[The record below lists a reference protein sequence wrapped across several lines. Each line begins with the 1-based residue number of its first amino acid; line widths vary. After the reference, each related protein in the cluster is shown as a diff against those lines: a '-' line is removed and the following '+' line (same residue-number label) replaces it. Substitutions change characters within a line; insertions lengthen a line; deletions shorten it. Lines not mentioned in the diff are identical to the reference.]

1 MINSCPIHDNS
12 CSLKNVT
19 FVSLFVGLAVSFHR
33 QRYVFFVILYLY
45 LTQKIGKCYRFQGL
59 DDGMCACKLLE
70 GTAAF
75 APVGHE
81 GGDAAVE
88 GCVVG
93 GYVLVGHLVEDDV
106 LDVGWGDVDELQV
119 EDDGACGRM
128 ECAPHAA
135 ARHDAVGD
143 GAALELG
150 SVVAHIHVEG
160 YGEALLEELVE
171 QAPALRG
178 GGCGWQGE
186 YDFVARYVNLLFL
199 AGTCLQPKLIG

>member
-1 MINSCPIHDNS
+1 
-12 CSLKNVT
+12 
-19 FVSLFVGLAVSFHR
+19 
-33 QRYVFFVILYLY
+33 VILYVH
-45 LTQKIGKCYRFQGL
+45 LTQKIGKCYSFQGL
-59 DDGMCACKLLE
+59 DDGVCACKLLE

-88 GCVVG
+88 CCIVG
-93 GYVLVGHLVEDDV
+93 GYVLVGHLVKDDV

-119 EDDGACGRM
+119 EDDGACGWV

-143 GAALELG
+143 GAAFELG
-150 SVVAHIHVEG
+150 GVVAHIHVEG

-171 QAPALRG
+171 QTPALWG

-186 YDFVARYVNLLFL
+186 YDFVASDVYLFFL
-199 AGTCLQPKLIG
+199 AGACLQPKLIGLAEEPDGVAVVEGGGVGTWC

>member
-1 MINSCPIHDNS
+1 M
-12 CSLKNVT
+12 
-19 FVSLFVGLAVSFHR
+19 SFHW
-33 QRYVFFVILYLY
+33 QRYVFFVILYVH
-45 LTQKIGKCYRFQGL
+45 LTQKIGKCYSFQGL
-59 DDGMCACKLLE
+59 DNGMCACKLLE

-81 GGDAAVE
+81 GGDATVE
-88 GCVVG
+88 CCVVG
-93 GYVLVGHLVEDDV
+93 GYVLVGHLVKDDV
-106 LDVGWGDVDELQV
+106 LYVGWGNVDELQV
-119 EDDGACGRM
+119 EDDGACGWM

-143 GAALELG
+143 GVALELG
-150 SVVAHIHVEG
+150 GVVAHIHVEG

-186 YDFVARYVNLLFL
+186 YDFVARYVYLSFL
-199 AGTCLQPKLIG
+199 VVACLQPKLIGQAEEPDGVAVVEGGWSGSWR